1 MLIILPDQ
9 HPLSFRYFY
18 HSFYLFLFYLSDDR
32 FNLCSRRSV
41 PPFHK
46 FLLDFGT
53 CNCPSSRYRFYFSH
67 NFLVIMIFL
76 YIWLLLFQSR
86 HPAGSIKL
94 PVTIIHLIMISVILS
109 CQIVHSVLFL
119 VYILPF
125 NIIFVNK
132 YFVFLFIY

>member
-1 MLIILPDQ
+1 
-9 HPLSFRYFY
+9 
-18 HSFYLFLFYLSDDR
+18 
-32 FNLCSRRSV
+32 
-41 PPFHK
+41 
-46 FLLDFGT
+46 
-53 CNCPSSRYRFYFSH
+53 
-67 NFLVIMIFL
+67 MIFL
-76 YIWLLLFQSR
+76 YTRLLCFQSR

-132 YFVFLFIY
+132 YFVFLFIFLILSVNFTNTSQTLPERDMPLLTSSASISKIK